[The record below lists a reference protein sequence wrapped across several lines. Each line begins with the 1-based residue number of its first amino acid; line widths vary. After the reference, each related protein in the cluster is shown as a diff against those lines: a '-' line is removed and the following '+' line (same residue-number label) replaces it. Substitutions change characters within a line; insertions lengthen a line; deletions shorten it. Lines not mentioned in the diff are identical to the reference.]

1 MITPPPSLE
10 LIKWNKS
17 LTRRLTL
24 NGWTP
29 QFRGSCAQDWGRERR
44 CVLPVVTWSGFYRF
58 HLNWNLWRETSPK
71 YFSEN
76 YIRISILPNMILYVS
91 QLQTSNNTS
100 SGARAM
106 HDFGAEAFIEEVQW
120 YDDDDILYRC
130 IVFSI
135 SYFVDALI
143 IKMQIWRS
151 LHYWEAIR
159 KGTNTNAAWW
169 RSHVAKMPLSCCS
182 SDLVGAPSISLLRGP
197 MPPSIW

>member
-1 MITPPPSLE
+1 MYCETAAIDGARCPWRLLFQLREGRSSNFLSFF
-10 LIKWNKS
+10 KS
-17 LTRRLTL
+17 
-24 NGWTP
+24 
-29 QFRGSCAQDWGRERR
+29 
-44 CVLPVVTWSGFYRF
+44 
-58 HLNWNLWRETSPK
+58 
-71 YFSEN
+71 
-76 YIRISILPNMILYVS
+76 
-91 QLQTSNNTS
+91 TS

-106 HDFGAEAFIEEVQW
+106 HDYWSEAFIEEVQW

-169 RSHVAKMPLSCCS
+169 RSQDASFLLFQWSRWRPLDFLVKRANASFNLINALLLVVFFFVGFLCNRLGHVVKLARLCSCS
-182 SDLVGAPSISLLRGP
+182 Q
-197 MPPSIW
+197 